1 MRQLLQETL
10 DTLGE
15 LANHRAFED
24 DAPEFNEG
32 GIGYEACRK
41 LREMLHTL
49 TVPVEDERSFVF
61 TVAIRGVGETEE
73 EALTDAIEAVNDQ
86 GGIHP
91 DSVLEAREE

>member
-1 MRQLLQETL
+1 MENRNLLQGTL
-10 DTLGE
+10 DALIE
-15 LANHRAFED
+15 LSRNPAFED

-32 GIGYEACRK
+32 GIGHEACRL
-41 LREMLHTL
+41 LREELNAD
-49 TVPVEDERSFVF
+49 VERAFVF
-61 TVAIRGVGETEE
+61 TVAIRGVGDTEE

>member
-1 MRQLLQETL
+1 ME
-10 DTLGE
+10 
-15 LANHRAFED
+15 
-24 DAPEFNEG
+24 
-32 GIGYEACRK
+32 IKSYI
-41 LREMLHTL
+41 
-49 TVPVEDERSFVF
+49 F